1 MLNKFKTKILNHW
14 LFSLVLTTII
24 CFILDLVGYS
34 CFNLYLKN
42 VQKVD
47 AFAIK
52 YFIKTGVF
60 VGYMI
65 FSNMIIFLLATLF
78 DKKIIKYSVLYS
90 ILLFAENT
98 IIYSLGLN
106 YLKFILDVIIM
117 VIILFIYGALNKK
130 KKSIVLL
137 NGIFVML
144 IVSLYQSYI
153 LILRGINFI
162 NINNFGFMSNA
173 LLYIDYS
180 IVLISL
186 YLYYNNRKEEKSWIG
201 HQAEVHL
208 FSDLWHGLV
217 SLLVSLWESLS
228 LNLSKLVRNV
238 MLIGKKKKMPLKKK
252 LEQEKQQN
260 NLSKTEI
267 VIFNILAF
275 IFVVAYNL
283 FTILVI
289 LGFAKLNNVVL
300 EVLLSL
306 IIFASNKKVLDKAL
320 HFKSNLVCFIT
331 SFGSYY
337 IISRLTYQFSI
348 SIFIPAL
355 LGFILALVSSWY
367 AWQMI
372 AEVKRGMSEEEMRK
386 IIDKYNLTEL
396 EGNLMIDYYCRR
408 KSITYLANSYH
419 YSEANIYKLKKNI
432 LDRINE

>member
-1 MLNKFKTKILNHW
+1 M
-14 LFSLVLTTII
+14 
-24 CFILDLVGYS
+24 
-34 CFNLYLKN
+34 
-42 VQKVD
+42 Q
-47 AFAIK
+47 
-52 YFIKTGVF
+52 
-60 VGYMI
+60 
-65 FSNMIIFLLATLF
+65 
-78 DKKIIKYSVLYS
+78 
-90 ILLFAENT
+90 
-98 IIYSLGLN
+98 
-106 YLKFILDVIIM
+106 
-117 VIILFIYGALNKK
+117 
-130 KKSIVLL
+130 
-137 NGIFVML
+137 
-144 IVSLYQSYI
+144 
-153 LILRGINFI
+153 
-162 NINNFGFMSNA
+162 
-173 LLYIDYS
+173 
-180 IVLISL
+180 
-186 YLYYNNRKEEKSWIG
+186 
-201 HQAEVHL
+201 
-208 FSDLWHGLV
+208 
-217 SLLVSLWESLS
+217 
-228 LNLSKLVRNV
+228 
-238 MLIGKKKKMPLKKK
+238 PKKK

-283 FTILVI
+283 FTILII

-306 IIFASNKKVLDKAL
+306 IIFAANKKVLDKAL

-372 AEVKRGMSEEEMRK
+372 AEVKRGMGEEEMRK

-396 EGNLMIDYYCRR
+396 EGSLMIDYYCRR